1 MAARGETAHLIS
13 RKDLVLRVRGRKP
26 ASQDMPQSPPVIS
39 PWRRARQVLVSLLSL
54 AGLFIAFVALY
65 LILPISTPPILNAQ
79 GRSLPGSIASIERW
93 RLNGVDQSVILRG
106 SNAAA
111 PILVWIHGGPGT
123 SETALFRHYNGTLE
137 KHFLVV
143 YWDQRYA
150 GQSLDPFGP
159 KPVHEET
166 RDYVADLGEL
176 VERLTARFH
185 KNKVVILAHSWGTV
199 PGILYAERH
208 PERVAA
214 YVGIGQVADTLESE
228 KHSYAFALG
237 EARTHGDADAVTRLT
252 ALGAPPRK
260 SQDNFTPRDLLLRYG
275 GSFHTDMGLGTL
287 ALVTLESA
295 ESNWRDFAAIAE
307 IGDFNARAMDD
318 LAKAVLDERHTR
330 FSVPIFFVS
339 GRYDRQVD
347 AALSYRY
354 FERVQAPEKH
364 FVWFKQSAHAPSF
377 EEPDRFDAWVIQTI
391 LPLAQ
396 R

>member
-1 MAARGETAHLIS
+1 
-13 RKDLVLRVRGRKP
+13 
-26 ASQDMPQSPPVIS
+26 MPDSPPKSS
-39 PWRRARQVLVSLLSL
+39 PWRRVRRVLVTLLSL
-54 AGLFIAFVALY
+54 AGLFIAFIALY
-65 LILPISTPPILNAQ
+65 LVLPISTPPFLSAQ

-93 RLNGVDQSVILRG
+93 RLNGIDQTVILRG
-106 SNAAA
+106 RDAKA

-137 KHFLVV
+137 KSFLVV
-143 YWDQRYA
+143 YWEQRYA

-159 KPVHEET
+159 KPVHEDT
-166 RDYVADLGEL
+166 RDYVSDLSEL
-176 VERLTARFH
+176 VTRLCGRFH
-185 KNKVVILAHSWGTV
+185 KHKVVILAHSWGTV
-199 PGILYAERH
+199 PGILYAEGH

-228 KHSYAFALG
+228 KRSYAFALG
-237 EARTHGDADAVTRLT
+237 EARTHGDADTVARL
-252 ALGAPPRK
+252 AAMGPPPRK
-260 SQDNFTPRDLLLRYG
+260 GSDMFTPRDLLLRYG
-275 GSFHTDMGLGTL
+275 GSFHAGMGLGTL

-295 ESNWRDFAAIAE
+295 ESNWRDFAAAAE
-307 IGDFNARAMDD
+307 IGDFNGRSMDD
-318 LAKAVLDERHTR
+318 FADAVLDERHTR

-354 FERVQAPEKH
+354 FERIVAPEKH
-364 FVWFKQSAHAPSF
+364 FVWFDHSAHGPPF